1 MLVGEIGISR
11 RDFLYGIRFWEAR
24 RLLRGYNRRHRDMW
38 SAMRWHAFN
47 IMSAMPYTDL
57 QKAGI
62 TKPSDLIQFPWDKA
76 IVTEADIP
84 TDEEVEETVQM
95 LQQMNSKKE

>member
-1 MLVGEIGISR
+1 M
-11 RDFLYGIRFWEAR
+11 
-24 RLLRGYNRRHRDMW
+24 LRGYNRRHRDMW

-84 TDEEVEETVQM
+84 TDEEVEETVQL